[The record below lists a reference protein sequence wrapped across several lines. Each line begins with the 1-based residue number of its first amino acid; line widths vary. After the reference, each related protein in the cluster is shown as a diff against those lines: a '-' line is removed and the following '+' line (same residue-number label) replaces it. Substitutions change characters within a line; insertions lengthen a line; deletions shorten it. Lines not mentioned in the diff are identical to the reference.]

1 MEKSSFFNS
10 VSGDRKYKAEDWASY
25 FSSFIGNGVFPVPST
40 GLQVVAGSGMQVT
53 VKAGKAWIN
62 GYFYNNTS
70 DLSFTLGTADG
81 VLNRIDRLVIRW
93 DLTNRT
99 MSAKLKSSTYASSPT
114 APMLERTSDIYELA
128 LADIAVGAG
137 VTEITGSVITDK
149 RLDSTLCGV
158 VAAVVNQIDTTA
170 FNNQLEAWMN
180 EFETESS
187 AEFENW
193 FNSVKDTLSEDAA
206 GNLLNLINGLDES
219 KANISDIPTSL
230 PANGGNAD
238 TVDNKHASDFL
249 AVTGGTAT
257 GNLAIE
263 MGGFPQFKL
272 ANTANNTKA
281 IVVLGTHNI
290 QLCQYNA
297 SDGTTYRR
305 LTLFDSA
312 GTSNIANALTLNDY
326 ISGTGTAYM
335 VYGSHNVTVSTAAP
349 TAALA
354 TNAMH
359 MVY

>member
-1 MEKSSFFNS
+1 MINNVTAFESTEGVTRENFNS
-10 VSGDRKYKAEDWASY
+10 
-25 FSSFIGNGVFPVPST
+25 
-40 GLQVVAGSGMQVT
+40 
-53 VKAGKAWIN
+53 
-62 GYFYNNTS
+62 
-70 DLSFTLGTADG
+70 
-81 VLNRIDRLVIRW
+81 RI
-93 DLTNRT
+93 
-99 MSAKLKSSTYASSPT
+99 
-114 APMLERTSDIYELA
+114 
-128 LADIAVGAG
+128 
-137 VTEITGSVITDK
+137 TEINTNFTVLDTDK
-149 RLDSTLCGV
+149 
-158 VAAVVNQIDTTA
+158 ANTA
-170 FNNQLEAWMN
+170 
-180 EFETESS
+180 
-187 AEFENW
+187 
-193 FNSVKDTLSEDAA
+193 
-206 GNLLNLINGLDES
+206 
-219 KANISDIPTSL
+219 DIPTSL

-263 MGGFPQFKL
+263 MGGYPQFKL

-326 ISGTGTAYM
+326 ISGTGTTYM

-354 TNAMH
+354 ANAMH